1 MAAATQQS
9 ATLEDVLGLMRR
21 LHASMDAIDAR
32 VNRIEEGQAALSA
45 QFHEVDGSLRKL
57 RASSVHGRIS
67 PSGHDADFRE
77 AQRQSRTSPM
87 KDSPP
92 HQQRRRRTQSR
103 SAMAKAAN
111 ASHSNGTP
119 TAPACPAEVTS
130 ALVDTTMNK
139 GPMTNDM
146 PSSASHQTR
155 PRPAS
160 RQQSRAD
167 SPSNSKKASGKVAS
181 RSGTPSH
188 DDRGRQSPT
197 RTADFAAAPKRDPD
211 YHRPLPTLPA
221 DSTGTGDI
229 VSSAKFAA

>member
-1 MAAATQQS
+1 
-9 ATLEDVLGLMRR
+9 MRR
-21 LHASMDAIDAR
+21 LHMSMDAIDAR

-119 TAPACPAEVTS
+119 SSCVPSRGHLCARGCNA
-130 ALVDTTMNK
+130 NK

-160 RQQSRAD
+160 RQY
-167 SPSNSKKASGKVAS
+167 
-181 RSGTPSH
+181 H
-188 DDRGRQSPT
+188 EPT
-197 RTADFAAAPKRDPD
+197 RHPTQKRRAAKLLR
-211 YHRPLPTLPA
+211 
-221 DSTGTGDI
+221 
-229 VSSAKFAA
+229 AAEQPR